1 MARKI
6 CFVVMGFG
14 KKMDYRRSKVIDL
27 NIIYE
32 KVIKNLFKDLK
43 DYELIRADEIS
54 SSEIIDVS
62 MYSLLLK
69 ADLVIADITTMN
81 ANAIYELGIR
91 HALKPFSTI
100 VMMQENEKEKI
111 PFDLSHCRIFTYK
124 DYGEILDDEEAK
136 QIKER
141 LHAFVQGSEEQKT
154 DSPLY
159 TYLPDIIPP
168 KMSDDEF
175 NKVIDS
181 AKTKEET
188 ILSLVSKA
196 ENLKDNNK
204 FKESISEWK
213 KVQEIL
219 PNNDYVVQQLALV
232 QYKSKYPNET
242 IALEEVKRTIE
253 LLNPQDSLDL
263 ETIGITG
270 AIYKNLFKIN
280 NNYDYLDEAIKYYKK
295 GYMIKK
301 DYYNGE
307 NYSNC
312 LLLKMKKTG
321 LKIEER
327 NYLDFE
333 SKVVCEEIISSLE
346 ENIRNKEINY
356 WMYATL
362 ATCYLRLNDEKNYQK
377 YEAAFLA
384 STEIQWQIETYKNT
398 IADIKKILNI
408 GE

>member
-1 MARKI
+1 M
-6 CFVVMGFG
+6 
-14 KKMDYRRSKVIDL
+14 
-27 NIIYE
+27 
-32 KVIKNLFKDLK
+32 
-43 DYELIRADEIS
+43 
-54 SSEIIDVS
+54 
-62 MYSLLLK
+62 
-69 ADLVIADITTMN
+69 
-81 ANAIYELGIR
+81 
-91 HALKPFSTI
+91 
-100 VMMQENEKEKI
+100 
-111 PFDLSHCRIFTYK
+111 
-124 DYGEILDDEEAK
+124 
-136 QIKER
+136 
-141 LHAFVQGSEEQKT
+141 
-154 DSPLY
+154 
-159 TYLPDIIPP
+159 
-168 KMSDDEF
+168 

-242 IALEEVKRTIE
+242 IALEEAKRTIE